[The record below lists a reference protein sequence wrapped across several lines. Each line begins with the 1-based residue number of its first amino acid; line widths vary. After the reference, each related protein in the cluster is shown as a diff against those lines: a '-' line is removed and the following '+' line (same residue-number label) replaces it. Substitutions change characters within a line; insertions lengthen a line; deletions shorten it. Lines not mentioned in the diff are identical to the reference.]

1 MKIPQNC
8 PGVRSAFA
16 FVPLVLLCITINVG
30 IGFAATVGNATE
42 EAPEILAN
50 PNATNDTNETLRAS
64 LQIQEQLHATQLAL
78 ERNRQESEALAAAV
92 AARVKALED
101 AVNSQRDDK
110 VNAMQQRMDSLR
122 KDLESNNQL
131 LLKVGGGIAVIGFFV
146 LLATGYLQWR
156 AVNRL
161 AEFST
166 LVQSARAALPAAGG
180 AVEATLLGAGAP
192 AQANGRLFGALTDL
206 EKRIHELE
214 HSTHASADSKALTA
228 GTGTTGSEGLLIE
241 AGHASHDSL
250 LLAKGQSLLNLDKTT
265 EALACFAEILQVE
278 PNHGEALVKKGIV
291 LEQLNQPEEALRCY
305 DQAIAANAD
314 LTIAYLQKGGLFN
327 RLERYE
333 EALQC
338 YEQALHAQEKA
349 HQV

>member
-1 MKIPQNC
+1 MKISPNC
-8 PGVRSAFA
+8 FSWFRTFA
-16 FVPLVLLCITINVG
+16 KVALVGLALLAG
-30 IGFAATVGNATE
+30 PRLNATE
-42 EAPEILAN
+42 LVPEAA
-50 PNATNDTNETLRAS
+50 AGSNDTLRVS
-64 LQIQEQLHATQLAL
+64 LQLQEQLHATQLAL
-78 ERNRQESEALAAAV
+78 ERNRLESEALAAAV
-92 AARVKALED
+92 AARVKTLED
-101 AVNSQRDDK
+101 AVNSQRDSK
-110 VNAMQQRMDSLR
+110 VDAMQDRMDTLR
-122 KDLESNNQL
+122 KDLESNNRL
-131 LLKVGGGIAVIGFFV
+131 LLIVGGGIAGVGFFV

-156 AVNRL
+156 SVNRL

-166 LVQSARAALPAAGG
+166 LIQSARAALPAPA
-180 AVEATLLGAGAP
+180 AAAEAQLLGAGP
-192 AQANGRLFGALTDL
+192 TAQSNGRLFGALTDL

-214 HSTHASADSKALTA
+214 HTTHASAESKILTA
-228 GTGTTGSEGLLIE
+228 GTGTTGEADSLLGE
-241 AGHASHDSL
+241 NGVGHASHDSL

-265 EALACFAEILQVE
+265 DALACFEEILRTE

-291 LEQLNQPEEALRCY
+291 LEQLNQPDEALRCY

>member
-1 MKIPQNC
+1 MKISPNC
-8 PGVRSAFA
+8 FGWSRTFAKVALLALAF
-16 FVPLVLLCITINVG
+16 L
-30 IGFAATVGNATE
+30 IGRPGNATE
-42 EAPEILAN
+42 SAPETSAGS
-50 PNATNDTNETLRAS
+50 NDTLRVS
-64 LQIQEQLHATQLAL
+64 LQLQEQLHATQLAL

-92 AARVKALED
+92 AARVKALEE
-101 AVNSQRDDK
+101 AVNSQRDNK
-110 VNAMQQRMDSLR
+110 VDAMQARMDSLR
-122 KDLESNNQL
+122 KDLEGNNQL

-156 AVNRL
+156 SVNRL

-166 LVQSARAALPAAGG
+166 LIQSARAALPAPVSAT
-180 AVEATLLGAGAP
+180 EAQLLGAGTT
-192 AQANGRLFGALTDL
+192 AQSNGRLFGALTDL

-214 HSTHASADSKALTA
+214 HTTHTSADSKILTA
-228 GTGTTGSEGLLIE
+228 GTGTTGGTESLLAE
-241 AGHASHDSL
+241 NGTGHASHDSL
-250 LLAKGQSLLNLDKTT
+250 LLAKGQSLLNLDKTA
-265 EALACFAEILQVE
+265 EALACFEEILRTE

-291 LEQLNQPEEALRCY
+291 LEQLNQPDEALRCY